1 MIRLSFLEVLSIRV
15 KHLEK
20 RWNKWTGHASFW
32 AFMNGAFN
40 DRWVNSQKPMSNG
53 IPIEPVKPT
62 FSLHSDHS
70 DWLYHINIINSIF
83 TDLNYRPIFSICFQF
98 FFSSSFLIFP
108 HVHRFFRTFRSLF
121 ISSWKASPPLAASGP
136 SQEVS
141 RWPGAWTDPRRPLES
156 RNCRSTA
163 FRQYLGGR
171 PIGSLRS
178 DQGGSPGSPG
188 SHLQVG
194 EKNWSGKSGDWNIGE
209 MYGILMG

>member
-32 AFMNGAFN
+32 AFLNGAFN

-98 FFSSSFLIFP
+98 FFSSTFLIFP

-136 SQEVS
+136 SRKCRADLALEPIHGDRSWRVET
-141 RWPGAWTDPRRPLES
+141 ADPPPFG
-156 RNCRSTA
+156 STSVVD
-163 FRQYLGGR
+163 

-178 DQGGSPGSPG
+178 DQSGSPGSPG

-194 EKNWSGKSGDWNIGE
+194 EKYWSGWWWLDHWWNVWDNDG
-209 MYGILMG
+209 